1 MKGKVVIILLVI
13 MVILTIG
20 ILILKNKM
28 QIDEIEKL
36 KNSSNILEAKVNEQ
50 KNEIEELKKE
60 DSEAQEPILGEGNYE
75 EIKIDNVTPIS
86 KERAK
91 EIISVTISAQI
102 VILPISIFH
111 FNLFSSYFI
120 ITNMAIVF

>member
-13 MVILTIG
+13 LVILTIG
-20 ILILKNKM
+20 ILIFKNKM
-28 QIDEIEKL
+28 QIDEIEEL
-36 KNSSNILEAKVNEQ
+36 KNSSNILEATVNEQ

-60 DSEAQEPILGEGNYE
+60 DSETQETMLGEGNYE

-91 EIISVTISAQI
+91 EIIDD
-102 VILPISIFH
+102 
-111 FNLFSSYFI
+111 NC
-120 ITNMAIVF
+120 